1 MSAFG
6 SEATLRTATGA
17 LRYYRLSRLEQ
28 LGLGAVSRL
37 PVSIKVL
44 LEGALRHAEESS
56 GRGESPERAT
66 ADVMALAGW
75 ADPAAAG
82 TSVAFRPGR
91 LVLQDFTGIPA
102 LLGLAA
108 MRGAVQT
115 AGGDPARVDLG
126 LPTDLVIDHSVQVD
140 VAGDLGA
147 FGANLAIEYE
157 RNAERFRFA
166 RWAQQAFANLRVVP
180 PGTGI
185 VHQVNMEFLAS
196 VVSVDRGRGDP
207 VARPDTLVGTDSH
220 TTMIGGLGVL
230 GWGVGGIEAEAI
242 MLGEPIDVVLPEVVG
257 VRLSGRPAAGVTS
270 TDVVLTLARV
280 LREAAVVESF
290 VEFYGP
296 GLDALSTEDRAT
308 IANMAPEYGA
318 TTGFFAP
325 DAETLRYLR
334 RTARTPSHV
343 DLVER
348 YCRAQGLLRPTDGSV
363 PAFRRVVPFDL
374 TSVAPTV
381 AGPSLPTQT
390 LSLREVPAS
399 LAAALS
405 DRHDGVSGAAVPNGE
420 GDPDPVSL
428 PEPGEAGEGDESGRE
443 RGSMATSIV
452 GRGTVLLAVPEIPQP
467 AGRRAGE
474 PGFRPP
480 PRTLVRVV
488 PRGRIVS
495 KSTEDAEL
503 PLRDGDVVI
512 AAITSCTNTS
522 NPAMMIG
529 AGLLARK
536 ALERGLTTPLHV
548 KTSMA
553 PGSPV
558 VADYLARSGLL
569 VDLEHLGFAVVGY
582 GCTTCAGGSGPL
594 DASITAAIENGGLS
608 VAAVLSGNRN
618 FEGRIHPQCRLA
630 YLASPALVVAYAL
643 AGTMDVD
650 LSSDSIAHDA
660 TDERVL
666 LEELWP
672 DEADIRR
679 EIDSAVVPRLFAV
692 RAGEIFEG
700 DERWRSLGGEP
711 SALPDWDPVST
722 YITAPP
728 FCESVAPEPTA
739 PADIRGARCLL
750 TLGDFITTDHISPA
764 GAIAADSPAG
774 RYLQSKGVAPEDFSI
789 LGARRGNHEVM
800 VRATFANP
808 RLRNHL
814 AGEREGAWTVHQP
827 SGDLM
832 VIFDAA
838 ERYRRESVPLVV
850 LAGAAYG
857 TGSSRD
863 WAAKG
868 TALLGVRAV
877 VAESFERLHRQ
888 NLIAMGVLPLQFPAG
903 AGWLA
908 SGLDG
913 TETFDVIGLAGDL
926 APGSDATLV
935 ATSADGAQRRLP
947 LVVRLD
953 SDTEAT
959 YYRHGGIIPFVLR
972 RLLRDD
978 PPRPRRDFRPERG
991 RVSVTPP
998 PPIK

>member
-17 LRYYRLSRLEQ
+17 LRYYRLGRLEE

-44 LEGALRHAEESS
+44 LEGALRHAEESAVN
-56 GRGESPERAT
+56 GESPERAE
-66 ADVMALAGW
+66 ADVIALAGW
-75 ADPAAAG
+75 ADPDAAG
-82 TSVAFRPGR
+82 SSVAFRPGR
-91 LVLQDFTGIPA
+91 MVLQDFTGIPA

-108 MRGAVQT
+108 MRGAVQR
-115 AGGDPARVDLG
+115 AGGDPERVDLRT
-126 LPTDLVIDHSVQVD
+126 PTDLVIDHSVQVD

-166 RWAQQAFANLRVVP
+166 RWAEQAFPNLRVVP
-180 PGTGI
+180 PGVGI

-196 VVSVDRGRGDP
+196 VISVDRRGGGP

-230 GWGVGGIEAEAI
+230 GWGVGGIEAEAV
-242 MLGEPIDVVLPEVVG
+242 MLGEAIDVVLPEVVG
-257 VRLSGRPAAGVTS
+257 VRLSGRPAAGVTG
-270 TDVVLTLARV
+270 TDIVLTLTSV
-280 LREAAVVESF
+280 LREAAVVGAF

-296 GLDALSTEDRAT
+296 GLDSLSAEDRAT
-308 IANMAPEYGA
+308 ITNMAPEYGA

-325 DAETLRYLR
+325 DTETLRYLR
-334 RTARTPSHV
+334 RTARTLAHV

-348 YCRAQGLLRPTDGSV
+348 YCRAQGLFRPADGSV
-363 PAFRRVVPFDL
+363 PAFGRVVPFDL
-374 TSVAPTV
+374 SSVAPTV

-390 LSLREVPAS
+390 LMLQEVPAS
-399 LAAALS
+399 LVEALA
-405 DRHDGVSGAAVPNGE
+405 DRPEGVPCAAVPDGE
-420 GDPDPVSL
+420 GTTDDVDP
-428 PEPGEAGEGDESGRE
+428 PGTAEAGEGAESGQA
-443 RGSMATSIV
+443 RGSIATPVV
-452 GRGTVLLAVPEIPQP
+452 GGGTSLLAVPESPQP

-480 PRTLVRVV
+480 QGKPVRVY
-488 PRGRIVS
+488 PLGRIVGS
-495 KSTEDAEL
+495 RATDADV

-522 NPAMMIG
+522 NPAMMVG

-569 VDLEHLGFAVVGY
+569 TDLEHLGFAVVGY

-594 DASITAAIENGGLS
+594 DASISAAIEERGLS

-643 AGTMDVD
+643 AGTVD
-650 LSSDSIAHDA
+650 IDLTSDPIAIDPA
-660 TDERVL
+660 AEPVL
-666 LEELWP
+666 LADLWP
-672 DEADIRR
+672 DEADIGR
-679 EIDSAVVPRLFAV
+679 EIERATDPRLFAV
-692 RAGEIFEG
+692 RAGEIFDG
-700 DERWRSLGGEP
+700 DERWHTLGGP
-711 SALPDWDPVST
+711 SVLPDWDPAST
-722 YITAPP
+722 YIAEPP
-728 FCESVAPEPTA
+728 FCESVAAEPAA
-739 PADIRGARCLL
+739 PTDIRGARCLL
-750 TLGDFITTDHISPA
+750 LLGDAITTDHISPA
-764 GAIAADSPAG
+764 GAIAPESPAG
-774 RYLQSKGVAPEDFSI
+774 RYLRSKGVAPGDFSI

-814 AGEREGAWTVHQP
+814 AGGREGGWTTHQP
-827 SGDLM
+827 SGDVLT
-832 VIFDAA
+832 IFDAA
-838 ERYRRESVPLVV
+838 ERYRRESAPLVV
-850 LAGAAYG
+850 LAGAGYG
-857 TGSSRD
+857 AGSSRD

-868 TALLGVRAV
+868 AALLGVRAV
-877 VAESFERLHRQ
+877 VAESFERLHRL
-888 NLIAMGVLPLQFPAG
+888 NLISMGVLPLRFAAGSGWPAH
-903 AGWLA
+903 
-908 SGLDG
+908 GLDG
-913 TETFDVIGLAGDL
+913 TETYDIGGLAEGL
-926 APGSDATLV
+926 EPHGTVTLV
-935 ATSADGAQRRLP
+935 ATSADGARRHLP
-947 LVVRLD
+947 LTVRLE
-953 SDTEAT
+953 SAAEVT
-959 YYRHGGIIPFVLR
+959 YYRHGGIIPYVLR
-972 RLLRDD
+972 RLLRD
-978 PPRPRRDFRPERG
+978 EG
-991 RVSVTPP
+991 VSS
-998 PPIK
+998 

>member
-17 LRYYRLSRLEQ
+17 LRYYRLGRLEE
-28 LGLGAVSRL
+28 LGLGPVSRL

-56 GRGESPERAT
+56 GRGESPERAA

-91 LVLQDFTGIPA
+91 LILQDFTGIPA

-108 MRGAVQT
+108 LRGAVQT

-126 LPTDLVIDHSVQVD
+126 IPTDLVIDHSVQVD
-140 VAGDLGA
+140 VAGDVGA

-230 GWGVGGIEAEAI
+230 GWGVGGIEAEAV

-257 VRLSGRPAAGVTS
+257 VRLYGRPAAGVTS

-280 LREAAVVESF
+280 LREAAVVGAF

-296 GLDALSTEDRAT
+296 GLDALSAEDRAT

-348 YCRAQGLLRPTDGSV
+348 YCRAQGLFGRSDGSV

-374 TSVAPTV
+374 ASVAPTV

-405 DRHDGVSGAAVPNGE
+405 DRHDGVSGTAAPNGE
-420 GDPDPVSL
+420 DDPDPASL
-428 PEPGEAGEGDESGRE
+428 A
-443 RGSMATSIV
+443 I
-452 GRGTVLLAVPEIPQP
+452 
-467 AGRRAGE
+467 
-474 PGFRPP
+474 
-480 PRTLVRVV
+480 
-488 PRGRIVS
+488 
-495 KSTEDAEL
+495 
-503 PLRDGDVVI
+503 RDGDVVI

-536 ALERGLTTPLHV
+536 ARERGLTTPLHV

-594 DASITAAIENGGLS
+594 DASIMAAIESGGLS

-643 AGTMDVD
+643 AGTMNVD
-650 LSSDSIAHDA
+650 LSSDSIAHGA

-679 EIDSAVVPRLFAV
+679 EIDSAVAPRLFAV

-700 DERWRSLGGEP
+700 DERWRSLGGRP
-711 SALPDWDPVST
+711 SALPGWDPVST

-728 FCESVAPEPTA
+728 FCESVAPEPMA
-739 PADIRGARCLL
+739 PVDIRGARCLL
-750 TLGDFITTDHISPA
+750 TLGDVITTDHISPA

-774 RYLQSKGVAPEDFSI
+774 RYLRSQGVAPEDFSI

-814 AGEREGAWTVHQP
+814 AGEREGAWTAHQP
-827 SGDLM
+827 SGDPM
-832 VIFDAA
+832 AIYDAA

-888 NLIAMGVLPLQFPAG
+888 NLIAVGVLPLQFPAG

-913 TETFDVIGLAGDL
+913 TEMFDVIGLAADL
-926 APGSDATLV
+926 APNSAASLV
-935 ATSADGAQRRLP
+935 ATSADGTRRCLP

-953 SDTEAT
+953 SDTEAD

-978 PPRPRRDFRPERG
+978 PLHLRRDSRPERG

>member
-6 SEATLRTATGA
+6 SQATLRTATGA
-17 LRYYRLSRLEQ
+17 LRYYRLSRLED

-44 LEGALRHAEESS
+44 LEGALRHTEESS
-56 GRGESPERAT
+56 GRGESPEHAG

-75 ADPAAAG
+75 ADPEAAG
-82 TSVAFRPGR
+82 SSVAFRPGR
-91 LVLQDFTGIPA
+91 LILQDFTGIPA

-126 LPTDLVIDHSVQVD
+126 IPTDLVIDHSVQVD

-180 PGTGI
+180 PGVGI

-230 GWGVGGIEAEAI
+230 GWGVGGIEAEAV
-242 MLGEPIDVVLPEVVG
+242 MLGEAIHVVLPDVVG
-257 VRLSGRPAAGVTS
+257 VRLSGRPAAGVTA
-270 TDVVLTLARV
+270 TDVVLTLTSV
-280 LREAAVVESF
+280 LREAAVVGAF

-334 RTARTPSHV
+334 RTARTPAHV

-348 YCRAQGLLRPTDGSV
+348 YCRAQGLFRPADGSA

-374 TSVAPTV
+374 ASVAPTV
-381 AGPSLPTQT
+381 SGPSLPTQT
-390 LSLREVPAS
+390 LSLQEVPAS
-399 LAAALS
+399 LVAALA
-405 DRHDGVSGAAVPNGE
+405 DRHDGVTGTEPPNAGDDPGHVSRSG
-420 GDPDPVSL
+420 
-428 PEPGEAGEGDESGRE
+428 PGEASEGDESWPQPR
-443 RGSMATSIV
+443 SMATPVV
-452 GRGTVLLAVPEIPQP
+452 GGGNCLLAVPEYPRP
-467 AGRRAGE
+467 AGQRAGE

-480 PRTLVRVV
+480 PGRSVRVH
-488 PRGRIVS
+488 PLGRIVGS
-495 KSTEDAEL
+495 SPDDIDW
-503 PLRDGDVVI
+503 PLQDGDVVI

-536 ALERGLTTPLHV
+536 ALGLGLTTPLHV

-569 VDLEHLGFAVVGY
+569 TDLEHLGFGVVGY

-594 DASITAAIENGGLS
+594 DPSLAAEIEKGGLS

-643 AGTMDVD
+643 AGTVKFD
-650 LSSDSIAHDA
+650 LTSDQVAIGASTEA
-660 TDERVL
+660 VL

-679 EIDSAVVPRLFAV
+679 VIDRAVAPRLFAV

-700 DERWRSLGGEP
+700 DERWRSLGGGP
-711 SALPDWDPVST
+711 SALPAWDPVST

-728 FCESVAPEPTA
+728 FCESVAPEPVA
-739 PADIRGARCLL
+739 PTDIRGARCLL
-750 TLGDFITTDHISPA
+750 ALGDFITTDHISPA

-774 RYLQSKGVAPEDFSI
+774 RYLRSKGVAPEDFSI

-814 AGEREGAWTVHQP
+814 AGEREGGWTVHQP

-832 VIFDAA
+832 TIFDAA

-877 VAESFERLHRQ
+877 VAESFESLHRQ

-903 AGWLA
+903 AGGRA
-908 SGLDG
+908 GGLDG
-913 TETFDVIGLAGDL
+913 TETFDITGLAADL
-926 APGSDATLV
+926 APGSAATLV
-935 ATSADGAQRRLP
+935 ATSADGKRLCLP
-947 LVVRLD
+947 LTVRLD

-959 YYRHGGIIPFVLR
+959 YYRHGGIIAFVLR
-972 RLLRDD
+972 RLLRDAGGGD
-978 PPRPRRDFRPERG
+978 SSADC
-991 RVSVTPP
+991 
-998 PPIK
+998 